1 MAFFSTFDPWLK
13 QQELTYY
20 QDLFGDAGV
29 KLITRSFL
37 FSLIK
42 IILPALFFVLL
53 IIFILWFT
61 EWIDSSG
68 SALTFVWLPLTV
80 FIIAAMVFRLGKLY
94 IDYTMDFTI
103 VTPEQIISYDQ
114 TFVLNRFVRTM
125 QTSKIKT
132 VSISKSWLIYSLFD
146 NGDISFLS
154 EWDQA
159 EGEIT
164 LDWIKDPEAIKR
176 TVLHLVDV
184 AKKLESE

>member
-1 MAFFSTFDPWLK
+1 
-13 QQELTYY
+13 
-20 QDLFGDAGV
+20 
-29 KLITRSFL
+29 
-37 FSLIK
+37 
-42 IILPALFFVLL
+42 
-53 IIFILWFT
+53 
-61 EWIDSSG
+61 
-68 SALTFVWLPLTV
+68 VWLPLTV